1 MSIPTPA
8 LTIAAIHATPVI
20 VPLDRPITTAS
31 GQVDR
36 APLILIDLDTREGVT
51 GRAYLF
57 AYFALMLKS
66 LHALVTALAPLV
78 IGDELRPQVI
88 DAKLHARFTLLG
100 GRSARTSPAS
110 MTCSWPSPPPP
121 RTW

>member
-57 AYFALMLKS
+57 A
-66 LHALVTALAPLV
+66 
-78 IGDELRPQVI
+78 
-88 DAKLHARFTLLG
+88 
-100 GRSARTSPAS
+100 
-110 MTCSWPSPPPP
+110 
-121 RTW
+121 